1 MLIGNFSLNIALAR
15 AIVSIGIA
23 KGSALGSSLLKNA
36 TLFQIALF
44 DLCSIAIVMI
54 SMLNRN
60 MIACLTSFTI
70 LGFFIRVAS
79 PKLM

>member
-36 TLFQIALF
+36 TLFQIAL
-44 DLCSIAIVMI
+44 
-54 SMLNRN
+54 
-60 MIACLTSFTI
+60 
-70 LGFFIRVAS
+70 
-79 PKLM
+79 

>member
-1 MLIGNFSLNIALAR
+1 MLIGNFSLNIAPAR
-15 AIVSIGIA
+15 AIVSIRIA

-60 MIACLTSFTI
+60 MIACLISFTI
-70 LGFFIRVAS
+70 LGFLHQGCQ
-79 PKLM
+79 P

>member
-15 AIVSIGIA
+15 AIVSIGKA

-44 DLCSIAIVMI
+44 DLCSISIVMI

-60 MIACLTSFTI
+60 MIACLISFTI